1 MANDTPHA
9 GLEMLPMALFGASWL
24 IAQMY
29 LTVNTEEARAGKI
42 IPPPPWLN
50 SLVAIFM
57 FSLFLG
63 KGVVILADRLTQ
75 HWPDFFPL
83 AYIGLLAAFLA
94 PVWIL
99 HPEKDEKLTWRKT
112 SILILYAIPM
122 TFIVALSY
130 KKDDPVTSSHLWVI
144 PLVILAFFLLIV
156 WFVKRELRS
165 QVITASWVIAAIVVW
180 IAATSW
186 VAKWIS

>member
-9 GLEMLPMALFGASWL
+9 GLEMLPTALFGASWL
-24 IAQMY
+24 MAQMY

-50 SLVAIFM
+50 SLMAIFM
-57 FSLFLG
+57 FSLCLG

-83 AYIGLLAAFLA
+83 AYVGLLAALLA
-94 PVWIL
+94 PAWIL
-99 HPEKDEKLTWRKT
+99 QSEKDKKLTWRKA
-112 SILILYAIPM
+112 SILILGAIPM
-122 TFIVALSY
+122 TFIFAFSY
-130 KKDDPVTSSHLWVI
+130 EKDDPVTSSHLWII
-144 PLVILAFFLLIV
+144 PLVILVFFLLIV
-156 WFVKRELRS
+156 WFAKRELRS
-165 QVITASWVIAAIVVW
+165 QVITASWVIAVIVIW
-180 IAATSW
+180 IAATSS